1 MNPNLQQQDED
12 FSFELT
18 APRNGFDFDA
28 TNTSMSDVEDKYM
41 EKHGPSDLK
50 DTKGSARSTQET
62 VISVQLQQLPD
73 VLSQSTGSG
82 SSQSATEM
90 GGRDLELDC
99 PDGGL
104 RAWLV
109 VLGTA
114 FSTLA
119 SLGYM
124 TSWGV
129 FQSYYE
135 QTLLKDHTPSSIAW
149 IGSLQLCLVFLPG
162 LVSGRLFDLGIFK
175 LPFVAASALLVT
187 ATFLVGECTQYWQF
201 VLCQGLA
208 TGLGVGMIFG
218 PSLSVLGHW
227 FKRKRGAAMGLTAVG
242 SSVGGT
248 VLPIATRKL
257 IPAVGFTWTMRIL
270 AFILLFSLSVPC
282 FTLARRLPPKTV
294 SGGLFNFRAF
304 RDSPPF
310 SVYCTGVVFLFLGL
324 FTVLTYIDISAV
336 TNGVSPNYTF
346 YLVSITNAS
355 STVGRIVTGLVVDK
369 SGAINFIAPTT
380 FLAGI
385 ITFAWPFA
393 TSGSSLTAIAVLYGF
408 TSGTVISGLV
418 IPVFLLGDVSDIGRR
433 TGMVMSLGALGGLF
447 GAPISGAINRASG
460 GFEDVGCFAGSMLII
475 AGIFMLA
482 TRHLVLGKFSGK
494 F

>member
-1 MNPNLQQQDED
+1 
-12 FSFELT
+12 
-18 APRNGFDFDA
+18 
-28 TNTSMSDVEDKYM
+28 MSDAEDKFDD
-41 EKHGPSDLK
+41 PSGLNDAK
-50 DTKGSARSTQET
+50 NSPRSVQDT
-62 VISVQLQQLPD
+62 VIPVQLQPARHCLLDSP
-73 VLSQSTGSG
+73 GSG
-82 SSQSATEM
+82 GSKSAAEM
-90 GGRDLELDC
+90 DGPGTQTDF

-109 VLGTA
+109 VLGVTIT
-114 FSTLA
+114 FSRCTNVLR
-119 SLGYM
+119 LK
-124 TSWGV
+124 V

-149 IGSLQLCLVFLPG
+149 IGSLQICLVFLPG
-162 LVSGRLFDLGIFK
+162 LVSGRLFDLGIFR
-175 LPFVAASALLVT
+175 LPFVAASVLLVT
-187 ATFLVGECTQYWQF
+187 ATFLVGQCTQYWHF

-208 TGLGVGMIFG
+208 TGFGVGMVFG

-227 FKRKRGAAMGLTAVG
+227 FKRKRGAAMGLTTIG
-242 SSVGGT
+242 SSIGGT
-248 VLPIATRKL
+248 ALPIAIRKL
-257 IPAVGFTWTMRIL
+257 IPTVGFPWTMRIL
-270 AFILLFSLSVPC
+270 AFILLFSLSIPC
-282 FTLARRLPPKTV
+282 MTLARRLPPKRV

-310 SVYCTGVVFLFLGL
+310 TVYCTGVVFLFLGL

-336 TNGVSPNYTF
+336 TNGVSPDYSF

-393 TSGSSLTAIAVLYGF
+393 KSASSLTVIAVLYGLS
-408 TSGTVISGLV
+408 SGTIISGLA

-433 TGMVMSLGALGGLF
+433 TGMMMTFGAMGGLF
-447 GAPISGAINRASG
+447 GAPISGAINKASG
-460 GFEDVGCFAGSMLII
+460 GFENVGYFAGSMLII
-475 AGIFMLA
+475 AGICMLT
-482 TRHLVLGKFSGK
+482 TRHLVLGNLRGK